1 MTEPQEITYQA
12 RMSDADKLMWVVEAD
27 PMLRSTIVSVALFDR
42 PPDKQRLLRRM
53 ERASRK
59 VPRLRQRVVGNP
71 FSLAPPRWETDPNFD
86 LHYHLRWVR
95 AFEQNGIE
103 EVLRLAE
110 PMGMQSF
117 DRARPLWEFV
127 VVEGLEGDRSA
138 MIMKVHHAVTDG
150 VGGVKLMLEVF
161 DLERD
166 VDEPDDMPEPPP
178 VHVLTPVE
186 RFVDAMDHERRR
198 GLGIAKRSLTNLV
211 EGLTTAAVD
220 PQGTAERLGATA
232 QSAARMLRP
241 ATRPHSTLMRGRSL
255 SVRFDTLS
263 LPLSATKDAAR
274 KAGGKLNDAFVG
286 GLALGLRRY
295 HEQHGHE
302 VPTLRMAMPMN
313 VRTAATEDVAGNQF
327 APTRFDIPLTATDPL
342 ECMRTMRELVAKERA
357 EPALDLIEPMAAV
370 INRLP
375 REVATGLFATMLKG
389 VDFTSSNVPGAP
401 FPVYLAGAK
410 LEGQFAFGPMAGA
423 AANITLLSY
432 VDDLNIGINTDP
444 AAVPDHEVFVAAL
457 RDGFDEILKA

>member
-1 MTEPQEITYQA
+1 M
-12 RMSDADKLMWVVEAD
+12 KL
-27 PMLRSTIVSVALFDR
+27 
-42 PPDKQRLLRRM
+42 
-53 ERASRK
+53 
-59 VPRLRQRVVGNP
+59 
-71 FSLAPPRWETDPNFD
+71 
-86 LHYHLRWVR
+86 
-95 AFEQNGIE
+95 
-103 EVLRLAE
+103 
-110 PMGMQSF
+110 
-117 DRARPLWEFV
+117 
-127 VVEGLEGDRSA
+127 
-138 MIMKVHHAVTDG
+138 HHADTDG

-166 VDEPDDMPEPPP
+166 TEDSGALPDEPP
-178 VHVLTPVE
+178 VHVMNTVE

-198 GLGIAKRSLTNLV
+198 GLGIAKRSLTSFV
-211 EGLTTAAVD
+211 EAFTSAAVD
-220 PQGTAERLGATA
+220 PQGTAERFGATA

-241 ATRPHSTLMRGRSL
+241 ATRPHSTLMTGRSL

-263 LPLSATKDAAR
+263 LPLGATKDAAR
-274 KAGGKLNDAFVG
+274 KAGGKLNDAFVA

-302 VPTLRMAMPMN
+302 VSQLRMAMPMN

-327 APTRFDIPLTATDPL
+327 APTRFDIPLTVSDPL
-342 ECMRTMRELVAKERA
+342 ECMAAMRRLVAKERA
-357 EPALDLIEPMAAV
+357 EPALELIEPMAAV

-375 REVATGLFATMLKG
+375 AEIATGLFATMLKG

-401 FPVYLAGAK
+401 FPIFLAGAQ

-444 AAVPDHEVFVAAL
+444 AAIPDHDVFVSAL